1 VAQLTQIEGQ
11 VLFGLRRIDQ
21 QQQEVTGSFLE
32 RVPAN
37 DTDALLPLV
46 GKSITATFG
55 DVPLRAGQTA
65 GVDERAT
72 RIMNPPPLPPLLS
85 GSLYVGTA
93 IAGVVTVAAAV
104 VGVGSAVSYDAALVE
119 AARTTQA
126 ANSDENRILRGYEQ
140 TFYGAQT
147 VGLVGLGAAVVLG
160 AAAVI
165 TGFSTDWQGDGDVV
179 VVPTRSG
186 ASP

>member
-1 VAQLTQIEGQ
+1 
-11 VLFGLRRIDQ
+11 
-21 QQQEVTGSFLE
+21 
-32 RVPAN
+32 
-37 DTDALLPLV
+37 
-46 GKSITATFG
+46 
-55 DVPLRAGQTA
+55 
-65 GVDERAT
+65 
-72 RIMNPPPLPPLLS
+72 MNPPPLPPLLS